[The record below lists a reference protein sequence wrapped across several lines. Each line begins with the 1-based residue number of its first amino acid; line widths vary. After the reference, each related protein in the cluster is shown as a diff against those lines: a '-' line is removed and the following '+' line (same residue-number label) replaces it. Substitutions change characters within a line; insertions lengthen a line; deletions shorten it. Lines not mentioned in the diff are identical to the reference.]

1 MNDKIS
7 CHPFRWRAE
16 NCRDIQEAVVAAAAA
31 DAEAREARQHGV
43 AAEPVRVLLRQQRT
57 AETAAAAA
65 GAATGAE
72 AGTGT
77 VSNCNSLACF
87 LERDVIH
94 VATIGGSFK
103 MGHP

>member
-1 MNDKIS
+1 MIKCD
-7 CHPFRWRAE
+7 PFRWRAE

-31 DAEAREARQHGV
+31 DAEARQHGF

-57 AETAAAAA
+57 AETAA
-65 GAATGAE
+65 GATTGAE

-87 LERDVIH
+87 IEHDVI
-94 VATIGGSFK
+94 ATMS
-103 MGHP
+103 

>member
-1 MNDKIS
+1 MIKCD
-7 CHPFRWRAE
+7 PFRDPWRAE

-31 DAEAREARQHGV
+31 DDAEDREARQQHGI
-43 AAEPVRVLLRQQRT
+43 AAEPVRVVLRQQRT

-77 VSNCNSLACF
+77 VSNWRLVGLPS
-87 LERDVIH
+87 
-94 VATIGGSFK
+94 
-103 MGHP
+103 